1 MCKKLFVLLVVVAL
15 SVPAM
20 ADYIG
25 YGNPLM
31 IDISGANTS
40 NTLPGWQEWKFV
52 QAPTAVPISQQF
64 NNPLAN
70 DPWEVPS
77 AEFTVFNKTRDPA
90 TRIQSRNRCGGF
102 VYVGNTGDY
111 STGGNGLG
119 TIYDKVTLTGL
130 APNSTYKVM
139 LWSADGPNWSM
150 NSNNPDSK
158 FACWSSKVNPA
169 EWLDAHGY
177 SGNGGTDNPNN
188 GEPNT
193 GGYGPKWSIDTQI
206 ATTESNMPAG
216 LAALVGDRIS
226 VRANPANNATN
237 VLGQFNCVNQAI
249 IYAHTNSDGACEIY
263 GWIDMTDWTGSAHM
277 PLNGLYIVPEP
288 ATIALLGLGGL
299 ALIRRKRA

>member
-1 MCKKLFVLLVVVAL
+1 MKKLIVLLVVL
-15 SVPAM
+15 GFSMPAM

-25 YGNPLM
+25 WGNPLL

-52 QAPTAVPISQQF
+52 QAPTAVPISQVF
-64 NNPLAN
+64 NNPLAG

-77 AEFTVFNKTRDPA
+77 AEFTVFSKGRAPE

-111 STGGNGLG
+111 SRGGNGLG
-119 TIYDKVTLTGL
+119 SVYDKVTLTGL
-130 APNSTYKVM
+130 APNFVYKIM

-150 NSNNPDSK
+150 QTGNPDCK
-158 FACWSSKVNPA
+158 FSAWSTKTNPNT
-169 EWLDAHGY
+169 WLDAHGY
-177 SGNGGTDNPNN
+177 SGNGGTANPNN

-193 GGYGPKWSIDTQI
+193 GGYGPKWSVDTQI

-216 LAALVGDRIS
+216 LAALVGARVS
-226 VRANPANNATN
+226 ERANPANNATI
-237 VLGQFNCVNQAI
+237 VLAQFNCVNRGTV
-249 IYAHTNSDGACEIY
+249 YALTDSLGMCEIY
-263 GWIDMTDWTGSAHM
+263 GWQDMTDWVGSAHV